1 MYLEQFKGVQFF
13 WNNFTEGKEFS
24 TRNTNP
30 CLMHFSQISQMAVSM
45 GLMIKNAKQ
54 IKSISENENF
64 CTQIMLQTLKILKL
78 GS

>member
-1 MYLEQFKGVQFF
+1 
-13 WNNFTEGKEFS
+13 
-24 TRNTNP
+24 
-30 CLMHFSQISQMAVSM
+30 MHFSQISQMAVSM